1 VRSALRLI
9 CPWWSVEGKRNSSVR
24 IWDLPVT
31 ELCQAHLLGDH
42 RELHGFRI
50 VLTQGKRGYARHPE
64 TRRRRGKLHALYR
77 RHEALVV
84 ELGRR
89 GYRHDSALDATLGIG
104 SSIQDEYVDTPDEQ
118 RAILRAKGCD
128 YQIRMVMDRP

>member
-1 VRSALRLI
+1 
-9 CPWWSVEGKRNSSVR
+9 VR

-31 ELCQAHLLGDH
+31 ELCRTHLLGEH
-42 RELHGFRI
+42 RELHGLRN
-50 VLTQGKRGYARHPE
+50 VLTQGKRGYASHPE
-64 TRRRRGKLHALYR
+64 ARRWRGKLHALYL

-84 ELGRR
+84 DLGRR
-89 GYRHDSALDATLGIG
+89 GYRHASALDATLGIG

-128 YQIRMVMDRP
+128 CQVRMVTDRP